1 MKGKKDGDFTLLIRA
16 WTRGEINTGCLAV
29 VTFFGA
35 SNSDET
41 EQGMK
46 LLWDIINP
54 EPDLLDNND
63 KVVCTAACEALALIF
78 ETKRLEKFS
87 TETKDSYREGY
98 YSFFPTSS
106 SHAPGWLTATAQE
119 RETDCFASA
128 DEFR

>member
-1 MKGKKDGDFTLLIRA
+1 MDKRRNQYWLL
-16 WTRGEINTGCLAV
+16 GCCYLFWAI
-29 VTFFGA
+29 
-35 SNSDET
+35 SYYS
-41 EQGMK
+41 
-46 LLWDIINP
+46 
-54 EPDLLDNND
+54 DLLDNND